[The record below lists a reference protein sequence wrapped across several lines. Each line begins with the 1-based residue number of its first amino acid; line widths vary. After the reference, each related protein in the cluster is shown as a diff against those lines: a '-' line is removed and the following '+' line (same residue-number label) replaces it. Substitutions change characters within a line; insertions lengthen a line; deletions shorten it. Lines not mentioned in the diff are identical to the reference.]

1 MKKIFTLIL
10 IGGIGFSAFSQDWT
24 QETSK
29 LFYWSKEGKVFIEPD
44 HTSVAIYFRDVPTKS
59 VEQNFNQ
66 RLSQSRVARAQSIK
80 TEIMGNKGMMRIEDA
95 EGLVSLESAQS
106 RQNFLTNFNLDDA
119 GAYDLLP
126 AFQVDG
132 MKAWL
137 TKRVIIRLNDG
148 VDLSQIQNTLNKYDG
163 RIVKTMTDQN
173 TFLVQVDQIE
183 NQLPLIQE
191 VGESGLL
198 DWGEP
203 DFKMEIVKF
212 IDPNYQYQ
220 WHLNNTGGTDLGG
233 KALLNDADIDAPEA
247 WSIALGNGVTVAVID
262 DGLENHE
269 DMAPLLNGYTPANGG
284 NGTPSTSTDG
294 HGQQCAGLIGALHN
308 EIGVRGVSPGVN
320 MFSVNIFAPGTSN
333 ADVADGINWA
343 VNNGADV
350 LSNSWGFTSCTAS
363 ISSITAAFN
372 NAAINGRGGL
382 GCIILVA
389 SGNDFNTCVSYPA
402 DLPSVTAVGGISGD
416 GQRSNFSNYGP
427 ALDIVA
433 PSNDDWQFNSQGQ
446 LINTAHDLVTIDRE
460 GSAGWFSGNYST
472 GFGGTSGAT
481 PIAAGVAALVL
492 SVDPSLTKA
501 EVENILY
508 TTTDDAGPAGFD
520 NEYGHGRVNAYQAV
534 LAAGGSSDTQAPT
547 VPNGLTASNIGSSS
561 FDVSWNASSDDTGV
575 AGYNVFL
582 DGSNIGSVTGT
593 STSITGL
600 NPSTSYSVRVSAFD
614 AASNESGQSSA
625 LNVTTSVAT
634 VSCASTVSSFP
645 YTEGFESG
653 AGWTQVGGDDGNW
666 TRDSA
671 GTPSSN
677 TGPSSAIEGSFY
689 MYTEA
694 STNGLGS
701 NATVI
706 LESPC
711 YDLSAA
717 SSATFSFQN
726 HMYGSNIG
734 SLSLEATTDDQSWST
749 LWSLSG
755 NQGNQWNEV
764 DVSLDTYVGST
775 VKLRFVGVTGSSWQ
789 SDITIDALELNVDG
803 GGADT
808 EAPSTPTG
816 VASSNITTSSF
827 DLSWNASSDNVGVTG
842 YNIYLDGS
850 NIGTVTG
857 TSASVTGLS
866 VSTSYSV
873 RISAIDAASN
883 ESAQS
888 APINVTT
895 NGTSISCSSTVSG
908 FPYSEGFE
916 SNDGWTQITGDDG
929 NWLRDANGTP
939 SSGTGPSS
947 AVQGSFYMFLEAS
960 TNGSTGQLGSN
971 ATAILESPC
980 FDLSS
985 ESSAT
990 FSFEYHMYG
999 TSVGSLAVQAST
1011 DGINWSNIWSLSGNQ
1026 GNSWQSVNLDL
1037 ASYLGS
1043 EVKLRM
1049 VGTTGSSWSSD
1060 IAIDDLSLTTGSG
1073 GGTTTVT
1080 LTIVLDN
1087 YPEETSWEILDGT
1100 TVVASGGTYGS
1111 QPDGSTV
1118 VENIDLSSGCYD
1130 FVIRDTYGDGICCS
1144 YGNGS
1149 YSLTDGGT
1157 TLASGGSFGSSETT
1171 NFCINGGSFNRSY
1184 FVSSTSVG
1192 VPATF
1197 DIYPNPVVGD
1207 ELKIESTRNDISYSV
1222 MNLSGQLVSK
1232 GRASGKSIDVSQL
1245 GAGLYTIQLE
1255 SNGKSVVRKFV
1266 KQ

>member
-1 MKKIFTLIL
+1 
-10 IGGIGFSAFSQDWT
+10 
-24 QETSK
+24 
-29 LFYWSKEGKVFIEPD
+29 
-44 HTSVAIYFRDVPTKS
+44 
-59 VEQNFNQ
+59 
-66 RLSQSRVARAQSIK
+66 
-80 TEIMGNKGMMRIEDA
+80 
-95 EGLVSLESAQS
+95 
-106 RQNFLTNFNLDDA
+106 
-119 GAYDLLP
+119 
-126 AFQVDG
+126 
-132 MKAWL
+132 
-137 TKRVIIRLNDG
+137 
-148 VDLSQIQNTLNKYDG
+148 
-163 RIVKTMTDQN
+163 
-173 TFLVQVDQIE
+173 
-183 NQLPLIQE
+183 
-191 VGESGLL
+191 
-198 DWGEP
+198 
-203 DFKMEIVKF
+203 
-212 IDPNYQYQ
+212 
-220 WHLNNTGGTDLGG
+220 
-233 KALLNDADIDAPEA
+233 
-247 WSIALGNGVTVAVID
+247 
-262 DGLENHE
+262 
-269 DMAPLLNGYTPANGG
+269 
-284 NGTPSTSTDG
+284 
-294 HGQQCAGLIGALHN
+294 
-308 EIGVRGVSPGVN
+308 
-320 MFSVNIFAPGTSN
+320 
-333 ADVADGINWA
+333 
-343 VNNGADV
+343 
-350 LSNSWGFTSCTAS
+350 
-363 ISSITAAFN
+363 
-372 NAAINGRGGL
+372 
-382 GCIILVA
+382 
-389 SGNDFNTCVSYPA
+389 
-402 DLPSVTAVGGISGD
+402 
-416 GQRSNFSNYGP
+416 
-427 ALDIVA
+427 
-433 PSNDDWQFNSQGQ
+433 
-446 LINTAHDLVTIDRE
+446 
-460 GSAGWFSGNYST
+460 
-472 GFGGTSGAT
+472 
-481 PIAAGVAALVL
+481 
-492 SVDPSLTKA
+492 
-501 EVENILY
+501 
-508 TTTDDAGPAGFD
+508 
-520 NEYGHGRVNAYQAV
+520 
-534 LAAGGSSDTQAPT
+534 
-547 VPNGLTASNIGSSS
+547 
-561 FDVSWNASSDDTGV
+561 
-575 AGYNVFL
+575 
-582 DGSNIGSVTGT
+582 
-593 STSITGL
+593 
-600 NPSTSYSVRVSAFD
+600 
-614 AASNESGQSSA
+614 
-625 LNVTTSVAT
+625 
-634 VSCASTVSSFP
+634 
-645 YTEGFESG
+645 
-653 AGWTQVGGDDGNW
+653 
-666 TRDSA
+666 
-671 GTPSSN
+671 
-677 TGPSSAIEGSFY
+677 
-689 MYTEA
+689 
-694 STNGLGS
+694 

-726 HMYGSNIG
+726 HMYGSNMG

-764 DVSLDTYVGST
+764 DVSLDTYAGST

-808 EAPSTPTG
+808 EAPSTPAG

-827 DLSWNASSDNVGVTG
+827 DVSWNASSDNVGVTG

-866 VSTSYSV
+866 ASTSYSV